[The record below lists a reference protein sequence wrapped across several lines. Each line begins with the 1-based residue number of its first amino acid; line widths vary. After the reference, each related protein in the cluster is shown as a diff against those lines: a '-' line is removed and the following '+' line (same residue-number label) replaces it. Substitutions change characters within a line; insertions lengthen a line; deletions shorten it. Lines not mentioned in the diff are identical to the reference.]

1 MTARV
6 SGLAVR
12 TPAAAVQ
19 AVNAMRKPATKCP
32 RVAKVVLLIR
42 YAGTG
47 FLTRTSSYDEQQTA
61 LGAALLGAK
70 ASLQREPGRTD
81 RFQVWRARSQQLVA
95 LLERHARQI
104 TTSPLQ
110 HDLKPDSCLEVQQ
123 HEARR

>member
-47 FLTRTSSYDEQQTA
+47 FLTRTSFYDEQQTT
-61 LGAALLGAK
+61 LDAALLGAK
-70 ASLQREPGRTD
+70 ASLQR
-81 RFQVWRARSQQLVA
+81 
-95 LLERHARQI
+95 
-104 TTSPLQ
+104 
-110 HDLKPDSCLEVQQ
+110 
-123 HEARR
+123 